1 MADYKL
7 DNVVAAMG
15 LTEEQKKQIIEQSI
29 REEREEIVNQA
40 LSFIENIYVHLPLKR
55 ARNAIDPVQRLKLLK
70 YRLVKLNELTFQQEM
85 ISIFTELRD
94 LHTVYMP
101 PMPYQSINFVLPF
114 MIEEFYENNHR
125 YYIVS
130 HVNEDFE
137 HESFQ
142 KGVIITHWNG
152 IPIERAIELNGLRTY
167 GSNEHARKTHSLNS
181 MTFRSGSKYLVPDEE
196 WLYISYLTANQEH
209 YEHRFQWQVWNLP
222 ETQAQTND
230 RAAGNFKAY
239 GALGI
244 DFETSKIQKIKKG
257 LFAATPKEDN
267 QTFYETDFQ
276 WSIRNTVYGEFGY
289 IRIHSFMI
297 YDRQK
302 FVQDFIRV
310 LEQIPTSGL
319 IIDVRGNGG
328 GYIEAGEIILQL
340 FTANKIQPEL
350 FQFLNTPTTL
360 KVAPEPWKSSIERS
374 IETGAVYSLGYP
386 IGGHSYYIDEIN
398 QYGQKYFGPTI
409 LVVDALCYST
419 TDMFAA
425 GFQDNN
431 IGPILGTSGSTG
443 AGGANVWEYYDL
455 FHPLGFSALPRNAQ
469 MRMAV
474 RRSTRVGNQNGF
486 PLEDF
491 GVIPDYIHNMTR
503 NDVLNGN
510 VDLID
515 KAASILANMKGENHL
530 PLEVF

>member
-7 DNVVAAMG
+7 ENVVPGMG

-29 REEREEIVNQA
+29 REEREEIVSQA

-70 YRLVKLNELTFQQEM
+70 YRLVKMNELTFQQEM
-85 ISIFTELRD
+85 ISIFTDLRD

-114 MIEEFYENNHR
+114 MIEEFYENNQR

-130 HVNEDFE
+130 HVNEDFD
-137 HESFQ
+137 HDSFQ

-152 IPIERAIELNGLRTY
+152 VPIERAIELNGLRTY
-167 GSNEHARKTHSLNS
+167 GSNEQARKAHSLNS

-196 WLYISYLTANQEH
+196 WLYISYLTANHEH

-230 RAAGNFKAY
+230 RVTSNFKAY
-239 GALGI
+239 GSLGI

-257 LFAATPKEDN
+257 LFAPTAKSNN

-276 WSIRNTVYGEFGY
+276 WSIRHTADGDFGY

-297 YDRQK
+297 YDRHK
-302 FVQDFIRV
+302 FVQDLIRV
-310 LEQIPTSGL
+310 LEQIPISGL

-328 GYIEAGEIILQL
+328 GYIEAGEIMLQL
-340 FTANKIQPEL
+340 LTANKIQPEL
-350 FQFLNTPTTL
+350 FQFLNSPTTL
-360 KVAPEPWKSSIERS
+360 KIAPEPWKSSIES
-374 IETGAVYSLGYP
+374 AMETGAVYSLGYP
-386 IGGHSYYIDEIN
+386 IGGYSYYVDEIN

-409 LVVDALCYST
+409 LIVDALCFST
-419 TDMFAA
+419 TEIFAA
-425 GFQDNN
+425 GFQDNMV
-431 IGPILGTSGSTG
+431 GTILGTSTNTAG
-443 AGGANVWEYYDL
+443 GGANVWEYYDL
-455 FHPLGFSALPRNAQ
+455 FNPLGFSPLPRNAQ
-469 MRMAV
+469 MRMAIK
-474 RRSTRVGNQNGF
+474 RSIRVGNQNGF
-486 PLEDF
+486 LLEDS
-491 GVIPDYIHNMTR
+491 GIVPDYIHYMTR

-530 PLEVF
+530 PLEIF

>member
-15 LTEEQKKQIIEQSI
+15 LTEEQKKEIIEQSI

-55 ARNAIDPVQRLKLLK
+55 AKNAIDPVQRLRLLK
-70 YRLVKLNELTFQQEM
+70 YRLVKMNEFKFQQEM
-85 ISIFTELRD
+85 IGIFRELKD
-94 LHTVYMP
+94 LHTVYVP
-101 PMPYQSINFVLPF
+101 PMPYQSINYVLPL
-114 MIEEFYENNHR
+114 MIEEFYENNQR

-130 HVNEDFE
+130 HVSKDFE
-137 HESFQ
+137 HESLH
-142 KGVIITHWNG
+142 KGAIVTHWNG
-152 IPIERAIELNGLRTY
+152 VPIERAIELNSLGTY
-167 GSNEHARKTHSLNS
+167 GANEQAQRIHGLNS

-222 ETQAQTND
+222 EAQSQTNNQTV
-230 RAAGNFKAY
+230 ANLNSY
-239 GALGI
+239 GSLGV
-244 DFETSKIQKIKKG
+244 DFENLKLQKIKKD
-257 LFAATPKEDN
+257 LFAATAKYNNEI
-267 QTFYETDFQ
+267 FAETDFQ
-276 WSIRNTVYGEFGY
+276 WSICNTSYGEFGY

-297 YDRQK
+297 DDRQK
-302 FVQDFIRV
+302 FIQDLIRI
-310 LEQIPTSGL
+310 LEQLPRDGL
-319 IIDVRGNGG
+319 IIDVRGNSG
-328 GYIEAGEIILQL
+328 GYIEAGETILQL

-350 FQFLNTPTTL
+350 FQFINTPTTL
-360 KVAPEPWKSSIERS
+360 KIASEPWKSSIERS
-374 IETGAVYSLGYP
+374 IDSGAVYSMGYP

-398 QYGQKYFGPTI
+398 QYGQKYFGPVI
-409 LVVDALCYST
+409 LITDALSYSAT
-419 TDMFAA
+419 EIFAA

-431 IGPILGTSGSTG
+431 IGPILGTNKNTG

-455 FHPLGFSALPRNAQ
+455 FHPNAFSALPRNAQ
-469 MRMAV
+469 IRMAV
-474 RRSTRVGNQNGF
+474 RRSIRVGNHNGLT
-486 PLEDF
+486 LEDF

-510 VDLID
+510 VDLIE
-515 KAASILANMKGENHL
+515 KAASILANMKGLHNL